1 MLTETPTP
9 VAGLTPA
16 SLEAHYASVP
26 SAALT
31 TLLATLRADPAW
43 TVTEWTAGGRLVQ
56 VDLIYQPSG
65 EAFTLRP
72 TRRDQEPSGGAR
84 Q

>member
-9 VAGLTPA
+9 AAGLTPA
-16 SLEAHYASVP
+16 RLEAHYASVP

-31 TLLATLRADPAW
+31 ALLATLRADPAW
-43 TVTEWTAGGRLVQ
+43 SVTEWTAGGRLVQ
-56 VDLIYQPSG
+56 VELVYRLSG

-72 TRRDQEPSGGAR
+72 SRRVQEEGT
-84 Q
+84 